1 MAYDLSPWNRVG
13 ERYKLDMSEAPSG
26 KIIISYAPLENLTEE
41 SEKYTTDEAY
51 AEQDPLEGCGEYYS
65 YDMLLMPY
73 VLDRPLNRADIIG
86 MTADELK
93 LLRNQFYA
101 IYGRAFDT
109 ESLRDYFSEKPW
121 YIALISPSEFD
132 DSVFTLLEKRNI
144 EFLKAIEAEYSEDPE
159 YYDKKVKEEREA
171 LDALEEA
178 PYKEL
183 IPDYGEVYVEIYSD
197 PRNATDKG
205 IYYEANGRIA
215 LPVSVTPE
223 QYIEVIEN
231 NGEAEVIINELT
243 GEKRIMRRC
252 EIPNYGDCVL
262 YDPDNS
268 SEEGMSYF
276 LAYEPHLGHY
286 SLWHNS
292 ADTIFKDAYL
302 GKIYVMKG
310 AEEEYGNYFP
320 LQKNSDDENSPAGGW
335 RHMDFDEED
344 VSMTSA
350 YSGNAPEF
358 NEKGYLLGLYYWG
371 D

>member
-93 LLRNQFYA
+93 ILRNQFYA
-101 IYGRAFDT
+101 LYGRAFDT
-109 ESLRDYFSEKPW
+109 ESLRDYFSEEPW
-121 YIALISPSEFD
+121 YRALISPSEFD
-132 DSVFTLLEKRNI
+132 DSVFTLLERRNI
-144 EFLKAIEAEYSEDPE
+144 EFLKAIEAEYSEEPE
-159 YYDKKVKEEREA
+159 YYDKKAKEEREA

-178 PYKEL
+178 PYKDI
-183 IPDYGEVYVEIYSD
+183 IPEYGEVYVEIYSD
-197 PRNATDKG
+197 PQNATDKG

-223 QYIEVIEN
+223 QYIEVVEN

-252 EIPNYGDCVL
+252 ENPNYGDCVL
-262 YDPDNS
+262 YDPNDS
-268 SEEGMSYF
+268 SEGTTYF
-276 LAYEPHLGHY
+276 LSDSY
-286 SLWHNS
+286 SGDYTFWRDS
-292 ADTIFKDAYL
+292 ADTFFKDVYS

-310 AEEEYGNYFP
+310 AEEEYIHNFAA
-320 LQKNSDDENSPAGGW
+320 QRDINDEDWGAGSW
-335 RHMDFDEED
+335 RHMDFDETD
-344 VSMTSA
+344 VNMTSA
-350 YSGNAPEF
+350 YWGNSPVF
-358 NEKGYLLGLYYWG
+358 NEKGYLVGLYWWG

>member
-109 ESLRDYFSEKPW
+109 ESLRDYFFFFSW

>member
-183 IPDYGEVYVEIYSD
+183 IPDYG
-197 PRNATDKG
+197 
-205 IYYEANGRIA
+205 
-215 LPVSVTPE
+215 
-223 QYIEVIEN
+223 
-231 NGEAEVIINELT
+231 
-243 GEKRIMRRC
+243 
-252 EIPNYGDCVL
+252 DCVL
-262 YDPDNS
+262 YDTDNS

-292 ADTIFKDAYL
+292 ADTIFKDVYS

-335 RHMDFDEED
+335 RHMDFDEEN

-350 YSGNAPEF
+350 YSGNATEF